1 MNDDKATITITG
13 GDHIDKRTLARFLAQ
28 QLQRAIGH
36 GGANLTLTF
45 DGSSLLSGQVEDGA
59 MFMEF
64 LDIPIELFIP
74 NHWRLVSYKIN
85 ERGDLSSAVVGI
97 SAVGEHSFRGMAK
110 KTALRLHQALT
121 CPAAKDLRAWSA
133 HITYV
138 SVGAEGDE
146 ILVEA
151 STSERTSLADMTAEV
166 LRRVRA
172 ELMDAP

>member
-28 QLQRAIGH
+28 QLRRDVGH

-59 MFMEF
+59 MFTEF

-74 NHWRLVSYKIN
+74 NHWRLVSYKMN
-85 ERGDLSSAVVGI
+85 ERGDLSGVMVGI

-121 CPAAKDLRAWSA
+121 CPAADA

>member
-13 GDHIDKRTLARFLAQ
+13 GDHINKRTLARFLAQ
-28 QLQRAIGH
+28 QLQRAVGH

-59 MFMEF
+59 MFTEF

-74 NHWRLVSYKIN
+74 NHWRLVSYKMN
-85 ERGDLSSAVVGI
+85 ERGDLSGVMVGI

-121 CPAAKDLRAWSA
+121 CPAAYA